1 MFIPTRELLIRY
13 FLGKASELE
22 TDLITHYLALGQDE
36 EYIIS
41 CLEES
46 MIKIDE
52 AEVNFN
58 ELEYELFLNR
68 LNEKKYPI
76 PISSDSLE
84 KINEDKQITRY
95 NLSNHNKVRSMTWR
109 FLGIIAAC
117 FICFLLIDKVILTR
131 FESHVSKD
139 KQLLDNDIPPAK
151 DQATLTLADGSTIA
165 LSEIKPGNVIDQN
178 GILIEK
184 TEDGTIKYIATKEID
199 ETNLSN
205 TISTPKGGTYH
216 LILPDGSKAWLNAE
230 STLKYP
236 LKFSEKERKVEMTG
250 EIYFEVE
257 KLQNISSGKRIPFYV
272 NSPRQELEVLG
283 TKFNIKAYPTDLE
296 SKTSLL
302 EGRVQIKS
310 IKSGVIKQLIPG
322 DEAIINHQFVLRKGD
337 FEESLAWRTGD
348 FVFNNEPLPEVLKTL
363 SRWYNVETEF
373 PPTYNNISISGMIS
387 RRQNLLSVL
396 EGISS
401 TQNFQLKLKERRI
414 IVIQ

>member
-13 FLGKASELE
+13 FLGQASELE
-22 TDLITHYLALGQDE
+22 IDLVTHYLALGQDE
-36 EYIIS
+36 EFINS

-46 MIKIDE
+46 MIKIEE

-76 PISSDSLE
+76 PISLDSLE
-84 KINEDKQITRY
+84 KINENQQITRY
-95 NLSNHNKVRSMTWR
+95 NFSNHNKVRSMTWR

-117 FICFLLIDKVILTR
+117 FICFLLIDKVVLTR
-131 FESHVSKD
+131 LESHDSKG
-139 KQLLDNDIPPAK
+139 KQLLVNDIPPAK
-151 DQATLTLADGSTIA
+151 DQATLTLIDGSTIA

-184 TEDGTIKYIATKEID
+184 MVDGTIKYIATEEID
-199 ETNLSN
+199 QTNLSN
-205 TISTPKGGTYH
+205 SISTPNGGTYQV
-216 LILPDGSKAWLNAE
+216 ILPDGSKAWLNAS

-236 LKFSEKERKVEMTG
+236 LKFSDQERRVEMTG

-322 DEAIINHQFVLRKGD
+322 DEAIIDHQFVLRKGD

-363 SRWYNVETEF
+363 SRWYNVETEC
-373 PPTYNNISISGMIS
+373 PPAYKNISISGMIS
-387 RRQNLLSVL
+387 RRQNLSSVL

-414 IVIQ
+414 IVIK